1 MIFYFC
7 LHDHK
12 KGKFQIIKKKK
23 KKKEE
28 GKFHFIHV
36 TSHVC
41 IVFLRTTS
49 LSHSDVRMTIIVV
62 NGIIKLTLC

>member
-12 KGKFQIIKKKK
+12 KGKFLIIKKKG
-23 KKKEE
+23 
-28 GKFHFIHV
+28 GKFHFIQV

-41 IVFLRTTS
+41 IVFLRTIG
-49 LSHSDVRMTIIVV
+49 LAHSDVRMTINVV
-62 NGIIKLTLC
+62 DGIIRLTLC

>member
-1 MIFYFC
+1 MIFYFY

-12 KGKFQIIKKKK
+12 KGKFQIIPKK

>member
-1 MIFYFC
+1 MTIKRESFR
-7 LHDHK
+7 LSK
-12 KGKFQIIKKKK
+12 KKKK